1 MIEKKRKIF
10 FLPPTFHFKELE
22 DLICMKDIRNTCFT
36 FHKFFFLFIK
46 FCGIENNVNPAK
58 IIRILESM
66 GGKKVKIKTL
76 IEFSFG

>member
-1 MIEKKRKIF
+1 
-10 FLPPTFHFKELE
+10 
-22 DLICMKDIRNTCFT
+22 MKDIRNTCFT
-36 FHKFFFLFIK
+36 FHKIFFLFIK